1 MPSNAGANERAREHT
16 RKQVLD
22 SNAFDYNAA
31 AELFPSRGRRG
42 TSQVKYKR
50 FDTAAEALRFAVEEL
65 PASVLLGA
73 YLEIDEARFGVEEI
87 RYLYESDAYPLPR
100 PAADR

>member
-1 MPSNAGANERAREHT
+1 MPITAGENEQAREHT

-22 SNAFDYNAA
+22 LDGFDYNAA
-31 AELFPSRGRRG
+31 AEFFPSRGRRG
-42 TSQVKYKR
+42 TSQVKYRR

-73 YLEIDEARFGVEEI
+73 CLEVDEARFGVQEI
-87 RYLYESDAYPLPR
+87 RYLYESAAYPLPR
-100 PAADR
+100 PAAGR